1 MQIVIRLQLHF
12 LTSSYCTMTLYC
24 TVKSFAGRNR
34 KYASLILSDP
44 LVFSHSIVSCTE
56 KHIHTHTIQI
66 NDFIHNALI
75 SAVKRNLMFFFLHLH
90 IIISIHRQIFNLLLF
105 DLGKIAC
112 ITINLWQNAEITFC
126 QIACDST
133 IVLSTL
139 RPAVIITGNLLIV
152 LKK

>member
-75 SAVKRNLMFFFLHLH
+75 SAVKRNLMFFLNLH
-90 IIISIHRQIFNLLLF
+90 IIISISIHRQIINLLLF

-112 ITINLWQNAEITFC
+112 ITINL
-126 QIACDST
+126 
-133 IVLSTL
+133 
-139 RPAVIITGNLLIV
+139 R
-152 LKK
+152 